1 MTDDKNPRD
10 PGDDDL
16 DPSDWL
22 ASQFGDDSKPPTA
35 PVPPVPPVVPPAPV
49 PPAPAP
55 TAVPPAVPP
64 VPPVVVPPLSA
75 PPVVP
80 PAAAPPVAPPAGGA
94 PFQWGLTPGAEV
106 PVVPAAP
113 PPAAPEPPS
122 AAPAQE
128 PPAAP
133 EPPVAPQPPIVPGP
147 PAPAPAAPPILPDP
161 PVIPQPTLPPYE
173 PPAPTPSADAPTRAF
188 SLDDATQV
196 FPAPSAVGAPV
207 GEPQGQELEQR
218 PWDPWQ
224 AQPVDASLDGVTEVI
239 EAEIVGLESPEG
251 ESNPTPAPSS
261 IDDLFG
267 DSQFRD
273 YEGEPLLSGPPGGPP
288 GGPPAGPPPPTEQ
301 GPKPPRAPIPRVQKI
316 LMWIAGGLVAV
327 LALIALFLLGSRLAS
342 TTGPAPALSP
352 SPSATPTAMPTAL
365 PAGPLP
371 PGEYQWDELLGGECL
386 DPFESAWQDRYT
398 VVDCAV
404 PHPAQMVFR
413 GQFPDAPD
421 AAYPGVDE
429 LNKRIDLLCTAPTV
443 INYQVAGTAQDIQVA
458 ASFAATAEQWDAG
471 DRTFFCFANR
481 ASGESLTAS
490 IAVPQ
495 QPAP

>member
-1 MTDDKNPRD
+1 M
-10 PGDDDL
+10 
-16 DPSDWL
+16 
-22 ASQFGDDSKPPTA
+22 
-35 PVPPVPPVVPPAPV
+35 
-49 PPAPAP
+49 
-55 TAVPPAVPP
+55 
-64 VPPVVVPPLSA
+64 
-75 PPVVP
+75 
-80 PAAAPPVAPPAGGA
+80 
-94 PFQWGLTPGAEV
+94 
-106 PVVPAAP
+106 
-113 PPAAPEPPS
+113 
-122 AAPAQE
+122 
-128 PPAAP
+128 
-133 EPPVAPQPPIVPGP
+133 
-147 PAPAPAAPPILPDP
+147 
-161 PVIPQPTLPPYE
+161 
-173 PPAPTPSADAPTRAF
+173 
-188 SLDDATQV
+188 
-196 FPAPSAVGAPV
+196 
-207 GEPQGQELEQR
+207 
-218 PWDPWQ
+218 
-224 AQPVDASLDGVTEVI
+224 
-239 EAEIVGLESPEG
+239 
-251 ESNPTPAPSS
+251 
-261 IDDLFG
+261 
-267 DSQFRD
+267 
-273 YEGEPLLSGPPGGPP
+273 
-288 GGPPAGPPPPTEQ
+288 
-301 GPKPPRAPIPRVQKI
+301 QKI
-316 LMWIAGGLVAV
+316 LLWIAGGLVAV

-429 LNKRIDLLCTAPTV
+429 LNKRINLLCTAPTV